1 MNNNNYE
8 HKAIL
13 YAEKYGVIEFHVK
26 KNQMIYYS
34 SFPLEHSTIKA
45 VVNLDTMQETRT
57 YLSRYYT
64 AYKSLINGKYQA
76 NYCI

>member
-1 MNNNNYE
+1 MNNTNYE

-45 VVNLDTMQETRT
+45 VVNLDTM
-57 YLSRYYT
+57 
-64 AYKSLINGKYQA
+64 
-76 NYCI
+76 

>member
-64 AYKSLINGKYQA
+64 AYKNLINGKYQA